1 MTVPSPR
8 FRTVIF
14 DCDSTLSAIE
24 GIDELAAGRREEIA
38 GLTASAM
45 SGALPLE
52 SVYGARLALIRPTRA
67 QVASLAG
74 QYVAAA
80 VPGARETVRG
90 LRDGGVEVRI
100 LSGGFRQAILP
111 FAEWLGLGAAA
122 VWAVDLRFDPDG
134 AYEGF
139 DESSPLARS
148 GGKRTVIETW
158 RKTLPSPFLMVG
170 DGITDLEARPAVDRF
185 LAFAGVVD
193 RPAVT
198 AAADAVIRGPSLLPV
213 LWEVLQKDLA

>member
-1 MTVPSPR
+1 MPSPR

-52 SVYGARLALIRPTRA
+52 SVYGARLAIIRPSRA
-67 QVASLAG
+67 RIAALAE
-74 QYVAAA
+74 QYVATA

-90 LRDGGVEVRI
+90 LREGGVEVRI
-100 LSGGFRQAILP
+100 VSGGIRQAILP
-111 FAEWLGLGAAA
+111 FAEWLGLGTDAVAA
-122 VWAVDLRFDPDG
+122 VELRFQTDG
-134 AYEGF
+134 AYGGF
-139 DESSPLARS
+139 DEASPLARS
-148 GGKRTVIETW
+148 GGKRTVIEAW

-198 AAADAVIRGPSLLPV
+198 AVADAVIRGPSLLPV
-213 LWEVLQKDLA
+213 LWEVLQKDLD